1 MRCNLFVNQTKSGPD
16 MSLVKLSLII
26 LPFQRYFDIKGRSSR
41 LEFWTFAI
49 FVFVFSN
56 AIYFTERALS
66 LHLTYHGLGI
76 LSGVFAVI
84 TFIPSLSV
92 SIRRLHDRNKS
103 GWWFLLV
110 FLPVIG
116 FIWLHVLFLLK
127 GDQVANRF
135 GDRPTL

>member
-1 MRCNLFVNQTKSGPD
+1 MNRTKSGD
-16 MSLVKLSLII
+16 DVSLVKPSLII
-26 LPFQRYFDIKGRSSR
+26 LPFQRCFDVRGRSSR

-49 FVFVFSN
+49 FFFLISH
-56 AIYFTERALS
+56 AIYFTEGVL
-66 LHLTYHGLGI
+66 LLNPKYYGYGI
-76 LSGVFAVI
+76 LSGMFAVI

-116 FIWLHVLFLLK
+116 FIWLHILFLLK
-127 GDQVANRF
+127 GDEVTNRF
-135 GDRPTL
+135 GDRPIL